1 MVTSVCGEGLAPKV
15 CVAVPAFGAASRP
28 NGGKPPHHN
37 SQSDSHSHST
47 NTNTN
52 TNTSDNQISTA
63 TKAVTKFIDLYAN
76 TV

>member
-15 CVAVPAFGAASRP
+15 CAAVPAFGAASRP

-52 TNTSDNQISTA
+52 TSGNQISTA
-63 TKAVTKFIDLYAN
+63 TKAVTKLIDLYAN

>member
-37 SQSDSHSHST
+37 SQSDSHST

-52 TNTSDNQISTA
+52 TNTSNNHISTA
-63 TKAVTKFIDLYAN
+63 TKAVTKLIDLYAN